1 MAIAPNDHN
10 RDEWPTKLFKM
21 RGFAR
26 VELRYVPLP
35 DRVYVYLERHLGGPP
50 DTIDLPDGFRSMT
63 LEAFRGWVDGE
74 VAKLLGAS
82 DFPTISCK
90 PAAPQYPGGIDDMGL

>member
-1 MAIAPNDHN
+1 MISAHTN
-10 RDEWPTKLFKM
+10 RDEWPTTLFRM

-26 VELRYVPLP
+26 VEVRH
-35 DRVYVYLERHLGGPP
+35 DHSRATTFVYLERHLGGPP
-50 DTIDLPDGFRSMT
+50 DAIDLPEGYRVMT

>member
-1 MAIAPNDHN
+1 MISTHTN
-10 RDEWPTKLFKM
+10 RDEWPTALFKM
-21 RGFAR
+21 RGFAK
-26 VELRYVPLP
+26 VDVRYDAQR
-35 DRVYVYLERHLGGPP
+35 DRMFVYLERYLGGPP
-50 DTIDLPDGFRSMT
+50 DAIDLPEDYRVMT
-63 LEAFRGWVDGE
+63 LEAFRGWVDRE